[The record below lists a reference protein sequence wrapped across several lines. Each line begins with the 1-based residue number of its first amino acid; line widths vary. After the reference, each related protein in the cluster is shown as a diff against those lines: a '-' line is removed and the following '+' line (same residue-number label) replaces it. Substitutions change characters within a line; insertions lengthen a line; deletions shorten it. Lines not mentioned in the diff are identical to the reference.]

1 MNLVCGDHRSPEQR
15 ESYVSE
21 SALLCSSGGPVFT
34 LHHTVVRRRAAKR
47 DAIPLIVS
55 AHARKGAAASDA
67 AFEMVDMR
75 RFEVWARGLIVTAV
89 FVQPGNWIRI
99 SAAICSHRLL
109 VMSTH
114 DSQEDL

>member
-1 MNLVCGDHRSPEQR
+1 M
-15 ESYVSE
+15 SE
-21 SALLCSSGGPVFT
+21 RTLLCCSSGPILS

-75 RFEVWARGLIVTAV
+75 RFEVWASWLIVTAV

-99 SAAICSHRLL
+99 DAAICSHRLL
-109 VMSTH
+109 VLQRM
-114 DSQEDL
+114 